1 MAIVTKTY
9 FLKGRTI
16 LAVTIM
22 ALSVTLVSCSEL
34 DSEHGNLVFLQPVI
48 GSDVETSV
56 SVNTRSTINV
66 TGTTGTF

>member
-34 DSEHGNLVFLQPVI
+34 DSDSLRQYPFHNKRNRHNRHL
-48 GSDVETSV
+48 
-56 SVNTRSTINV
+56 
-66 TGTTGTF
+66 